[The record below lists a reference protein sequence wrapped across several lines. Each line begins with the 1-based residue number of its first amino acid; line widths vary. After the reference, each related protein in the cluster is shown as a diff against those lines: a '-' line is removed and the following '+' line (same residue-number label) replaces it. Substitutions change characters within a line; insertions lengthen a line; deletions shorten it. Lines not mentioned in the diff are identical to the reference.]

1 MPSPP
6 TLDLDALIA
15 PIPGDNPAGSPL
27 PYDVRLKFEELRKEI
42 NPDDYDADDPRRPAQ
57 YQKPDWAGI
66 VKLASDTIATRSKD
80 LLAAAR
86 LTEAIVMEKGFAGLR
101 DALELLNRLA
111 TNCWDRMYPIL
122 EDGETP
128 EAREGPF
135 KWLNQAGFGAK
146 FPVTLRLI
154 PLLSVGG
161 KSYNLTD
168 WQSQD
173 RRGAFE
179 GAVDAATAEACQNV
193 VDDLKASRQTLQAL
207 SNSLQEKMGEFAPD
221 LNSSENTE
229 NLGAALNDCL
239 KIANLMLQR
248 KTGSGSAT
256 SEGQP
261 MSSSSSSGDS
271 SAAIA
276 RSIASRADAYRMLN
290 DAADMLQRI
299 EPHSPVPLLVKRA
312 VKLGDLKF
320 PDLMRAL
327 IRENAVLD
335 ELDRL
340 IGVAP
345 PPTPPG

>member
-6 TLDLDALIA
+6 ILDFNALLA
-15 PIPGDNPAGSPL
+15 PIPGDNPAGAPL
-27 PYDVRLKFEELRKEI
+27 PYDVRLKFEELRKEV

-66 VKLASDTIATRSKD
+66 VQLATKTIVEKSKD

-86 LTEAIVMEKGFAGLR
+86 LVEALVMEKGFPGLR
-101 DALELLNRLA
+101 DGLELLNRL
-111 TNCWDRMYPIL
+111 TSECWDRIYPIL

-135 KWLNQAGFGAK
+135 KWLNQATFGAK
-146 FPVTLRLI
+146 FPVALRLA
-154 PLLSVGG
+154 PLLTVDG

-179 GAVDAATAEACQNV
+179 SAIDAAPAQACQDV
-193 VDDLKASRQTLQAL
+193 VDDLKSARQKLQAL
-207 SNSLQEKMGEFAPD
+207 SDSLHEKMGEFAPD
-221 LNSSENTE
+221 LVSSENTE
-229 NLGAALNDCL
+229 NLGAAVNDCI
-239 KIANLMLQR
+239 KIANLVLQR
-248 KTGSGSAT
+248 KTGAGSAT
-256 SEGQP
+256 NEGQP
-261 MSSSSSSGDS
+261 MSSPNPGESSTSV
-271 SAAIA
+271 A
-276 RSIASRADAYRMLN
+276 RSLASRADAYRMLN
-290 DAADMLQRI
+290 DAAEMLQRI

-327 IRENAVLD
+327 IRENATLD

-340 IGVAP
+340 MGISP